1 MSETETNQ
9 EPKKKRPKQIQNEK
23 EGDKSPQRTMEH
35 LLQEIEKLQK
45 MLSSILAEAQ
55 ENATHSTENFVA
67 DQVRKMGAAIGHYF
81 ATFQALNVM
90 SRKEMEEE
98 IRKMYNHQSIREAE
112 EELHAAEDEW
122 NSFLEE
128 IDAKIDPS
136 PVVTSGAELFIGSK
150 GPLELKLTDVSTG
163 RYVTVQDLITSTS
176 TVLILLRHFA

>member
-1 MSETETNQ
+1 
-9 EPKKKRPKQIQNEK
+9 
-23 EGDKSPQRTMEH
+23 MEH

-67 DQVRKMGAAIGHYF
+67 DHVRKMGAAIGHYF

-136 PVVTSGAELFIGSK
+136 PNVTNGAELFIGSK

-163 RYVTVQDLITSTS
+163 RCVKCIDSIIGIFTHIT
-176 TVLILLRHFA
+176 A